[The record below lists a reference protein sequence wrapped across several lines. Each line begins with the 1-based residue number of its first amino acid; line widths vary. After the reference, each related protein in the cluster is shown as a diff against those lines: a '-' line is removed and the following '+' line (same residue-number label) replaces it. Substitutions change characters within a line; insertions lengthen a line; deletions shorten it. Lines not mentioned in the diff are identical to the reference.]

1 MNDSQTERLI
11 VALEVLALDVVTR
24 SQQAVTEKIHPGEA
38 LHPGYRRLKKS
49 LGELGDSQE
58 DNLSVTEY
66 DQNVAV
72 AEAKAGTTS
81 DRNIAPLPV
90 PDMPQPISVPTMPA
104 PPAAPPPP
112 AAGMTAAQ
120 MNTALME
127 ELQRLGRRE
136 PIEAALAQYGATTVP
151 GLAAENYD
159 AVLAAIRAVA

>member
-11 VALEVLALDVVTR
+11 VALETIAQSMAPAQL
-24 SQQAVTEKIHPGEA
+24 
-38 LHPGYRRLKKS
+38 
-49 LGELGDSQE
+49 
-58 DNLSVTEY
+58 
-66 DQNVAV
+66 
-72 AEAKAGTTS
+72 GTTS

-104 PPAAPPPP
+104 PAAEAPQPPAAVPAPPPP
-112 AAGMTAAQ
+112 AAGMTAADL
-120 MNTALME
+120 NAALMQ